1 MVELR
6 CNSCVHLKEGYCDKI
21 GEVLPNDLA
30 KLFYGGAEGIYAGT
44 VTYPS
49 KCGIEKEQK
58 ELQLQVIMP
67 ECRSEEEQMLAD
79 PNLVPD
85 SADW

>member
-6 CNSCVHLKEGYCDKI
+6 CNNCVHLKEGCCDKLK
-21 GEVLPNDLA
+21 EVLPNDLA

-49 KCGIEKEQK
+49 KCGIEKQK
-58 ELQLQVIMP
+58 EPLLQVIIP
-67 ECRSEEEQMLAD
+67 ESDVDEEMLAD
-79 PNLVPD
+79 PSFIPD
-85 SADW
+85 NSDW